1 MTDSDLTGT
10 GWPALLAALRRPGWL
25 LLAAAAPGDPAVA
38 ETVRRARAEYG
49 SWLSVLSVTEA
60 KSATDPEVIPDGDGR
75 VSDRLGLSPGGWLLV
90 RPDAYLLARGPALS
104 PAALSDALGRL
115 PLARPV

>member
-1 MTDSDLTGT
+1 
-10 GWPALLAALRRPGWL
+10 
-25 LLAAAAPGDPAVA
+25 
-38 ETVRRARAEYG
+38 
-49 SWLSVLSVTEA
+49 
-60 KSATDPEVIPDGDGR
+60 VIPDGDGR

-90 RPDAYLLARGPALS
+90 RPDSYLLARGPALS